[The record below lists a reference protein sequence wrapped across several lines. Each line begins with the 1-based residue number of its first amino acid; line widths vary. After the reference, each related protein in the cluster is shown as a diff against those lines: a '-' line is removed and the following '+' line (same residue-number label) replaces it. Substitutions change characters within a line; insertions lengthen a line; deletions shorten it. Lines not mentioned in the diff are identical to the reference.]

1 MDKPKVT
8 PKDFFLWV
16 GVMVSLYGGVVAYIT
31 LVFDYINHAFPNP
44 VTNVY
49 YPGAYSASIS
59 YESATLIVLTPVL
72 LVLMRL
78 IRRSI
83 AEDSSRREIWI
94 RRWVLFLTLFL
105 AGATLVV
112 DIIVLVNTYLQGEDM
127 TAGFLLKV
135 LAVFLIVGLGFLHFL
150 ADLRGYWER
159 EPARAKMVN
168 YAVGFLVLATI
179 IGGFFII
186 GTPQDIREQK
196 QDAIRVQDLQNIQW
210 QIVNYWQ
217 QKEELPA
224 SLSDVNDPISN
235 NIVPVDPQTKEP
247 YEYEA
252 TGTLS
257 FVLCSTFA
265 GKGNSVE
272 NVSFDKPMAPA
283 RVVAD
288 KGFPITPDNWQHD
301 AGRVCFDRT
310 IDPERYPPYSKT
322 RTL

>member
-1 MDKPKVT
+1 MRCGLRFELLVVLPTKTHSLFSTLRRASRELKSVKLYNRNMDKPKVT

-44 VTNVY
+44 VTNAY

-83 AEDSSRREIWI
+83 AED
-94 RRWVLFLTLFL
+94 FF
-105 AGATLVV
+105 
-112 DIIVLVNTYLQGEDM
+112 
-127 TAGFLLKV
+127 LKV
-135 LAVFLIVGLGFLHFL
+135 LAVFLVVGWGFMHFL

-179 IGGFFII
+179 IAGFFII
-186 GTPQDIREQK
+186 GTPKEMREQK
-196 QDAIRVQDLQNIQW
+196 QDAIRVQNLQNIQW